1 MIILIF
7 LSIQSVLAMSETFVT
22 LPVVRE
28 LLTTQERTY
37 KAMIEVFLESI
48 KNEVKEVRQGVTDL
62 KESLLFTQKDFDEA
76 KVKIERFGF
85 KLNKVEDDVDTV
97 YEDIDYLYDELEN
110 IENQS
115 RRNNIKVFGIPE
127 KDEKKGPE
135 LWEECEEVVKSEIE
149 SKLNM
154 ECGDDVIIE
163 RAHRVG
169 KRHAPI
175 RHLPDGTTVKVRP
188 RPIIAKFLSWKD
200 KEKIVKAARKIKP
213 KQVQFLEDFSQR
225 TLDKRKAM
233 VPELT
238 AARKSGK
245 RAFLVMDQVVYRNTR
260 PPDDHNLNHGKP
272 NGL

>member
-1 MIILIF
+1 MM
-7 LSIQSVLAMSETFVT
+7 LS
-22 LPVVRE
+22 
-28 LLTTQERTY
+28 
-37 KAMIEVFLESI
+37 
-48 KNEVKEVRQGVTDL
+48 
-62 KESLLFTQKDFDEA
+62 
-76 KVKIERFGF
+76 
-85 KLNKVEDDVDTV
+85 LNVPIV
-97 YEDIDYLYDELEN
+97 
-110 IENQS
+110 
-115 RRNNIKVFGIPE
+115 
-127 KDEKKGPE
+127 
-135 LWEECEEVVKSEIE
+135 W
-149 SKLNM
+149 
-154 ECGDDVIIE
+154 
-163 RAHRVG
+163 G

-233 VPELT
+233 VPELI

>member
-28 LLTTQERTY
+28 LLMTQERTY

-76 KVKIERFGF
+76 KVKIERLGF

-154 ECGDDVIIE
+154 ECGDDVI
-163 RAHRVG
+163 
-169 KRHAPI
+169 
-175 RHLPDGTTVKVRP
+175 
-188 RPIIAKFLSWKD
+188 KFKFKFNSF
-200 KEKIVKAARKIKP
+200 I
-213 KQVQFLEDFSQR
+213 SQIQQY
-225 TLDKRKAM
+225 TIFHIYNFQNNK
-233 VPELT
+233 
-238 AARKSGK
+238 
-245 RAFLVMDQVVYRNTR
+245 
-260 PPDDHNLNHGKP
+260 
-272 NGL
+272 